1 MEAALSRAAADIRGA
16 AGHRAPDWARAYA
29 VVEYAVR
36 RWRYSEDGVWSYTAY
51 GALVDHAAVCMG
63 ISLATLLL
71 MERMGVPCRYLH
83 GYRREGDTVGHG
95 WNLIYC
101 GGWFHLDVTDAV
113 TSRDP
118 LQFWGVT
125 ALTDRSLEPGL
136 TLPGPLRCRGGRIYG
151 MERIHILTEPTV
163 TVTAI
168 SYHNLISLDYVVRST
183 NIIFRPLPNGEESQ
197 HNAFIRRGILII
209 YRRRYIRIV
218 CMVLLISP
226 RTKPECTQ

>member
-1 MEAALSRAAADIRGA
+1 MKLVNEFEKRHAAAAVSRKFGLPADEEVVYVRDGYELVRYLMRCAEQCRSRVAAIYPAAEQPALSRAAADIRGA

-136 TLPGPLRCRGGRIYG
+136 TLPGPLRC
-151 MERIHILTEPTV
+151 PCPP
-163 TVTAI
+163 
-168 SYHNLISLDYVVRST
+168 D
-183 NIIFRPLPNGEESQ
+183 
-197 HNAFIRRGILII
+197 FIRQHLRKGTML
-209 YRRRYIRIV
+209 
-218 CMVLLISP
+218 
-226 RTKPECTQ
+226 